1 MVARARFIAHIAGL
15 CSLQLDHLILVTS
28 VPGAHAVRTNI
39 TTLDM
44 RKLKL
49 IKFA

>member
-1 MVARARFIAHIAGL
+1 MIARFIAHIAGL
-15 CSLQLDHLILVTS
+15 HSLQLDHLILVTS
-28 VPGAHAVRTNI
+28 VQGARAVRTSI
-39 TTLDM
+39 TTSEM